1 MPTTKVPAP
10 EHISAAFHR
19 ENVAFVGAED
29 EIERIAAAG
38 PRGAMV
44 LAGLAVAILLA
55 IWFAFFIV
63 IYLPRGPIA

>member
-1 MPTTKVPAP
+1 MPIGNDPVP

-19 ENVAFVGAED
+19 ENVAFVGAEH

-38 PRGAMV
+38 PRGALV

-55 IWFAFFIV
+55 IWLVFFAL